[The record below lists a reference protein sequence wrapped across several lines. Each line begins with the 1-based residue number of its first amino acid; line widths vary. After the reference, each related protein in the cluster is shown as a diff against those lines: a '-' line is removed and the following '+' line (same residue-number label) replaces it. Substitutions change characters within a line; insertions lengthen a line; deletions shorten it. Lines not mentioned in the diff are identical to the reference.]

1 MLVGPLICMFF
12 PISDF
17 GLGRWSD
24 AFRVM
29 QFNNITFG
37 RAAHGHDKAYD
48 YMVFIGML
56 LMSFANMIS

>member
-1 MLVGPLICMFF
+1 MLVGPLICMFL

-17 GLGRWSD
+17 GLWRWSD
-24 AFRVM
+24 AFRVT
-29 QFNNITFG
+29 QPNNITFG
-37 RAAHGHDKAYD
+37 RAAYGHSKACG